1 MIKANANVHV
11 AYYNPNIKNI
21 TEYLNEFEL
30 SNTVGEIES
39 TNLTSTSQTY
49 IPSMTEHSLSLS
61 GDWLTGF
68 DDIFGPDSV
77 TPVART
83 VKISFLNP
91 NMGNLGNDVV
101 TYTWTNA
108 FITGYN
114 ISASSGDKI
123 THSATLR
130 LSGPPTRSVAE
141 VFPTAC

>member
-11 AYYNPNIKNI
+11 AYYNPSFNNI
-21 TEYLNEFEL
+21 TQYLNEFEL

-91 NMGNLGNDVV
+91 NMGSANDVV
-101 TYTWTNA
+101 TYTWTNAA

-130 LSGPPTRSVAE
+130 LSGPPTRSVATD
-141 VFPTAC
+141 FPTT